1 MSLRVVLSKE
11 NMDFV
16 MGLVRSD
23 NRNPSDII
31 NMLLSDLTSAES
43 KLNGEESRGQKGDK
57 K

>member
-11 NMDFV
+11 NMDYV
-16 MGLVRSD
+16 MGLVRD
-23 NRNPSDII
+23 GVGNPSDII
-31 NMLLSDLTSAES
+31 DMLLSDLTSAES